1 MCVLNRSNSPFRN
14 GDVNSMADEVKVS
27 KFSMAKKNTTKFFSE
42 IRHELKKVIW
52 PNRTQLTNNTITV
65 LLSCFVV
72 GALIWVV
79 DFGLEKLTILV
90 FTR

>member
-1 MCVLNRSNSPFRN
+1 
-14 GDVNSMADEVKVS
+14 MADEVKVS
-27 KFSMAKKNTTKFFSE
+27 KFNMAKKNTTKFFTE

-52 PNRTQLTNNTITV
+52 PNRTQLINNTVTV
-65 LLSCFVV
+65 LAACLVV

-79 DFGLEKLTILV
+79 DFGLEKATILV